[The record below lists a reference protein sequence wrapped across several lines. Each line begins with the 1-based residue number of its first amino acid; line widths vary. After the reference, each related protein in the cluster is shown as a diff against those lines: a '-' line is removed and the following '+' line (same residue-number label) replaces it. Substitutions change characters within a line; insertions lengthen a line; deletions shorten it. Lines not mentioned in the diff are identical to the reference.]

1 MEELITVYLMGE
13 ATPEQAME
21 LEDWKAEHPENERM
35 FHSLEK
41 VHALTHG
48 TALFRNPDKHTAL
61 QKIKDART
69 SKKGRLLRFNFRM
82 VASAAAVAVI
92 AFLLGILW
100 NQKIDT
106 EREQAK
112 NIPDSETVKTK
123 ELIILASD
131 KVKTFTLEDSSK
143 VELTTGSQLILSAN
157 FNKSERRSVLKG
169 SGTFEVIHNDR
180 KPFVIEVED
189 LEVVDIGTVFTIDRK
204 EDTVKVTVREGA
216 VELRLNNR
224 VLEVSEGDSA
234 FYVISDKMISRYK
247 TTKHRQEK
255 VFVFEGTRLKEVAS
269 VLSDFFN
276 RKIVVIDESI
286 ADCPLSVTFK
296 NEDLATILDVIKELL
311 DVKIVQN
318 KDLIGIYGE
327 GCN

>member
-41 VHALTHG
+41 VYALTHG
-48 TALFRNPDKHTAL
+48 TAVFQTPDKHATL
-61 QKIKDART
+61 QKIKDVRT
-69 SKKGRLLRFNFRM
+69 SKTGRVLRFNFRLI
-82 VASAAAVAVI
+82 ASAAAVAVI

-100 NQKIDT
+100 NQKVDT
-106 EREQAK
+106 GKGQAK
-112 NIPDSETVKTK
+112 TIPDSETVETK
-123 ELIILASD
+123 ELIIRASD
-131 KVKTFTLEDSSK
+131 RVTSFTLEDSSK
-143 VELTTGSQLILSAN
+143 VSLTTGSQLTLSAH
-157 FNKSERRSVLKG
+157 FNKSERRSALKG

-204 EDTVKVTVREGA
+204 EDTVKVIVREGA

-234 FYVISDKMISRYK
+234 FYVISDKIFSRYK
-247 TTKHRQEK
+247 TSKHRQEN

-269 VLSDFFN
+269 VLSNFFN